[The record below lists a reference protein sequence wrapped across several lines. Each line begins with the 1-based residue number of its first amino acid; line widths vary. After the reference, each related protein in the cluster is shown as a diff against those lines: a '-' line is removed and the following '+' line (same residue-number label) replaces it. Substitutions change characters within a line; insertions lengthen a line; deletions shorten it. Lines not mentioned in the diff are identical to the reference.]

1 LRPDGRARDELR
13 PVCLRPGYLTH
24 NPASVLIEMGQTQVL
39 CAATVEDQVPGWLRG
54 QSRGWVTA
62 EYGLL
67 PTSTRTRTP
76 RESHTGRI
84 KGRTREIERMI
95 GRSLRAALNL
105 EKLGE
110 RTITVDCDVIQADG
124 GTRTASVTG
133 GYVALA
139 ISLTRLVQSG
149 AVHRNVW
156 QAPVAAVSVGIVQ
169 GEALLDLCY
178 EEDAQA
184 ETDLNVVMNAQGRYI
199 EVQGTAEGRPFDR
212 GSLERLLD
220 LADIGIESLLAAQK
234 TALA

>member
-1 LRPDGRARDELR
+1 LRPDGRAWDELR
-13 PVCLRPGYLTH
+13 PVSLRLGYLTH
-24 NPASVLIEMGQTQVL
+24 NPASVLIAMGETHVL

-67 PTSTRTRTP
+67 PTSTRTRTA

-95 GRSLRAALNL
+95 GRSLRAALDL
-105 EKLGE
+105 DKLGE

-156 QAPVAAVSVGIVQ
+156 RAPVAAVSVGIVQ
-169 GEALLDLCY
+169 GEPLLDLCY
-178 EEDAQA
+178 DEDAQA

-199 EVQGTAEGRPFDR
+199 EIQGTAEGRPFDR
-212 GSLERLLD
+212 GSLDRLLD
-220 LADIGIESLLAAQK
+220 LAYLGIGSLLADQK
-234 TALA
+234 AALG